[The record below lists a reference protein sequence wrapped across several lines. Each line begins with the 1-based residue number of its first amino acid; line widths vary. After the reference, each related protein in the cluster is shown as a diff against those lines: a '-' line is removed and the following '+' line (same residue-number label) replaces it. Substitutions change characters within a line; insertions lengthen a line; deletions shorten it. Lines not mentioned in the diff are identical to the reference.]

1 MYDANFAGDRV
12 KNYKQLVK
20 LCRLIGNVKKAFPP
34 TPDDGD
40 SYFEQCLS
48 TFDQNMLKTFAQKLH
63 SSKARELVKKAK
75 TFQRD
80 TVKTWNPSV
89 GQVSQIVHIGLVG
102 LDEGA
107 SMPCGAI
114 TLDLLL
120 RAGVLVTQKNGHW
133 ELASD

>member
-40 SYFEQCLS
+40 SYFEQCPS

-80 TVKTWNPSV
+80 TVKTWNPSSPL
-89 GQVSQIVHIGLVG
+89 GNARQII
-102 LDEGA
+102 
-107 SMPCGAI
+107 
-114 TLDLLL
+114 L
-120 RAGVLVTQKNGHW
+120 RLNLSSRGNVFQRSVWIKPIKHTFIYADDCHCSCCTN
-133 ELASD
+133 